1 MANEKDMRVLG
12 RRGARVVDEE
22 ETERVNGG
30 VRTETK
36 CSFVPSGSDGDFFLG
51 EC

>member
-1 MANEKDMRVLG
+1 MANAKENRVLG
-12 RRGARVVDEE
+12 RRGARAVDEQE
-22 ETERVNGG
+22 LEHVNGG

-36 CSFVPSGSDGDFFLG
+36 CSFAPTGADGDFFLG